1 MLEAPVMRKK
11 KPELI
16 AVNII
21 PWDEPRG
28 LYGIETVFDDGVIV
42 REAWG
47 SRLDATVA
55 AAIRRKD
62 IRVISPRRPTL

>member
-1 MLEAPVMRKK
+1 MLEAPVKRK

-16 AVNII
+16 AVNVI
-21 PWDEPRG
+21 PWSAVRG
-28 LYGIETVFDDGVIV
+28 LYGIETVFDDGIVV

-47 SRLDATVA
+47 SRLDTTVA

-62 IRVISPRRPTL
+62 IRVLSPRRPSL